1 MTNKEWIEEY
11 KRDLINYDK
20 SILNHDDE
28 SNIPEYDSKPIGGFH
43 DDYDQND
50 NSFGGGMYDHNGYE
64 WDEPTIK
71 HFQD

>member
-11 KRDLINYDK
+11 KKDLAYYDKGIFYHGEDEKENDNYDTPCVGHFK
-20 SILNHDDE
+20 
-28 SNIPEYDSKPIGGFH
+28 
-43 DDYDQND
+43 DDYDQN
-50 NSFGGGMYDHNGYE
+50 YE

>member
-11 KRDLINYDK
+11 KKELAYYDKGIFYHGEDEKQDDNYDTPCVGHFK
-20 SILNHDDE
+20 DDCE
-28 SNIPEYDSKPIGGFH
+28 
-43 DDYDQND
+43 QN
-50 NSFGGGMYDHNGYE
+50 YE

>member
-11 KRDLINYDK
+11 KRDLAYYDK
-20 SILNHDDE
+20 GILNHDDE

-43 DDYDQND
+43 DDYDQN
-50 NSFGGGMYDHNGYE
+50 YE